1 MVHLLI
7 SIRKVQKDDRR
18 IKSGST
24 ALDIV
29 SKQTNRTDV
38 VQLIEQFQNNPKETQ
53 KTLRNQLNLKGKK

>member
-1 MVHLLI
+1 MAHLLI

-24 ALDIV
+24 TLDIV

-53 KTLRNQLNLKGKK
+53 KNTRKSAESQR